1 MTGVAF
7 GEQVVLVTGGTRGIG
22 RAIAARLARSGARL
36 WLTGTDA
43 GRAAEVAREIDPGS
57 GWVHGIGMDLT
68 DRESIE
74 VAVKQVVAEGGGI
87 SVLVNNAGL
96 TRDRLLASQSSEEWR
111 LVMEANLDG
120 LHTCCR
126 AAIRPMIRA
135 RYGRIVNMSSI
146 VALRGN
152 AGQTA
157 YATAKAGII
166 GFTRSLA
173 REVARRNITVNA
185 IAPGFIETA
194 MTEALPDAVR
204 EESRKRIAMQR
215 FGTPD
220 EVAAAAAF
228 LASREASYI
237 TGSVLEIH
245 GGLAL

>member
-1 MTGVAF
+1 MTQAFADQVA
-7 GEQVVLVTGGTRGIG
+7 LVTGGTRGIG
-22 RAIAARLARSGARL
+22 LAIAQRLARAGARL
-36 WLTGTDA
+36 WLTGTDSE
-43 GRAAEVAREIDPGS
+43 RAAETAREIDPGS
-57 GWVHGIGMDLT
+57 GQVHGIGMDLT
-68 DRESIE
+68 DPASIE
-74 VAVKQVVAEGGGI
+74 AAVGQVVAEGGGI
-87 SVLVNNAGL
+87 AVLVNNAGL
-96 TRDRLLASQSSEEWR
+96 TRDRLLVSQPSEEWR
-111 LVMEANLDG
+111 LVLGANLDG
-120 LHTCCR
+120 LQTCCR

-135 RYGRIVNMSSI
+135 RYGRIVNMSSL

-152 AGQTA
+152 SGQTA
-157 YATAKAGII
+157 YAAAKAGIL

-185 IAPGFIETA
+185 LAPGFIETA
-194 MTEALPDAVR
+194 MTAGLPEAARD
-204 EESRKRIAMQR
+204 ESRKRIAMQR